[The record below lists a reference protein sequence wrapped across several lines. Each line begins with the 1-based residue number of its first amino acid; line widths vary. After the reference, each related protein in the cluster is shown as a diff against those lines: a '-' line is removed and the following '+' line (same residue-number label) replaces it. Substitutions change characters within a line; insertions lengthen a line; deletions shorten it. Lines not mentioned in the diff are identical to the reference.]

1 MFVDTAKVFVQ
12 AGKGGD
18 GAVSF
23 RHEIYVDK
31 GGPDGGDGGNGGD
44 VIFVATE
51 GLNTLID
58 FRYKPELKAQS
69 GVNGSKRKRRG
80 ASGEPL
86 YVKVPVGTVV
96 RYDGEVLADF
106 VVSRE
111 ERRLRPIIDDPDP
124 DIIDRVE
131 VFYGAVC
138 LAAEQA
144 TGRLV
149 SPVVKLNYEGFGR
162 VLLTAGRLV
171 VISRTLRDVHRFG
184 LGPAGA

>member
-1 MFVDTAKVFVQ
+1 MMPKLAATNPPPARIPASSAAD
-12 AGKGGD
+12 
-18 GAVSF
+18 S
-23 RHEIYVDK
+23 
-31 GGPDGGDGGNGGD
+31 NG
-44 VIFVATE
+44 VWE
-51 GLNTLID
+51 
-58 FRYKPELKAQS
+58 
-69 GVNGSKRKRRG
+69 RKSD
-80 ASGEPL
+80 A
-86 YVKVPVGTVV
+86 
-96 RYDGEVLADF
+96 EVLADF

-131 VFYGAVC
+131 VFYGAVS

-184 LGPAGA
+184 FDDLAALAAAGGKLVDEAAAMIDRFPEVADL

>member
-1 MFVDTAKVFVQ
+1 MTDTTSVAPAAIDHPFVKTLVRLVRAADSNGVWERK
-12 AGKGGD
+12 
-18 GAVSF
+18 
-23 RHEIYVDK
+23 
-31 GGPDGGDGGNGGD
+31 PD
-44 VIFVATE
+44 A
-51 GLNTLID
+51 
-58 FRYKPELKAQS
+58 
-69 GVNGSKRKRRG
+69 
-80 ASGEPL
+80 
-86 YVKVPVGTVV
+86 
-96 RYDGEVLADF
+96 EVLADF

-131 VFYGAVC
+131 VFYGAVS

-184 LGPAGA
+184 FDDLAALAAAGGKLVDEAAAIIDRFPEVADL